1 MMIPLLSSKT
11 IPRQLV
17 RGAVALLALSTAPL
31 VAAIDPLLSLINFAV
46 ALLSFR
52 GCPLCWTV
60 GLVQLV
66 AAKFTG
72 QSTEGLCVDGSCAI
86 QGGADRGGA
95 AKRFAAPDLLKR
107 DDQG

>member
-11 IPRQLV
+11 IPRQLA
-17 RGAVALLALSTAPL
+17 RGVVALIALSTAPL

-52 GCPLCWTV
+52 GCPLCWLV

-66 AAKFTG
+66 GAKLTD
-72 QSTEGLCVDGSCAI
+72 QPTEGLCVDGSCAI
-86 QGGADRGGA
+86 RSADQGVA
-95 AKRFAAPDLLKR
+95 AKRFAAPELLKR
-107 DDQG
+107 DDQP